1 MALVAVALV
10 ILVLGLFVVFSPRR
24 RRQQIPEDYRALF
37 EYYDVGYEDQKAGRP
52 KTDWSKIL
60 ETKDGSERVQLARE
74 IKAYNLGH
82 DEASEDKQKR
92 TQKMRETNE
101 EHEQLWKELTEL
113 LD

>member
-1 MALVAVALV
+1 MLFVVAGLV
-10 ILVLGLFVVFSPRR
+10 ILALGVLVVFSPTRR
-24 RRQQIPEDYRALF
+24 LQQILVNSRTLF

-60 ETKDGSERVQLARE
+60 ETKDGSERVKLARE

-92 TQKMRETNE
+92 TQKMRETNA
-101 EHEQLWKELTEL
+101 EHERLWKELTEL